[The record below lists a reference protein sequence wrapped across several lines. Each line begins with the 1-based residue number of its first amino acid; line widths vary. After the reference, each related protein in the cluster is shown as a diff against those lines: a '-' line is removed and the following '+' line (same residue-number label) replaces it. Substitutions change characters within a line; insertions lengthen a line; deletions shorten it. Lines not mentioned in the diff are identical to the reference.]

1 LIYSQGTC
9 IFKTYRT
16 VNQAV
21 PPCEVCKDRSS
32 GFHYG
37 VNACEGCKGFYR
49 RSIQQRLDYRPCAK
63 NGQCDISRNNRNR
76 CQYCRLKK
84 CIEVGMSRDG
94 SYLLFFY

>member
-1 LIYSQGTC
+1 MQSHFHRILEN
-9 IFKTYRT
+9 RA
-16 VNQAV
+16 N
-21 PPCEVCKDRSS
+21 SS
-32 GFHYG
+32 LQ
-37 VNACEGCKGFYR
+37 GFYR